1 MKLMNCNIIA
11 TTCTVTSHDSLITP
25 ITFANTVITA
35 NTTLNIKSGAGR
47 ISVDSASTIQPC
59 LIYS

>member
-1 MKLMNCNIIA
+1 MKPVSCNTIA

-25 ITFANTVITA
+25 ITFANTVITG

-47 ISVDSASTIQPC
+47 ISVGSASAMQPC